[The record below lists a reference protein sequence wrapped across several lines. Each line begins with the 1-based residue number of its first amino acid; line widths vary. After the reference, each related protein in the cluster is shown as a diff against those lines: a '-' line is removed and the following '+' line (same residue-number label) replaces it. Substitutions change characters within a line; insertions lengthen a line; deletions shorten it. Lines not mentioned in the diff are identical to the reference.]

1 MVDIISEC
9 FRDYIEAQWNSGNHP
24 APAVILVMTATESP
38 GKFKGSTTSCLLIE
52 RGNMGFIQVDLGSSS
67 TSGGFRVRQWRTK
80 VFCHET
86 SSANLQGLTNE
97 FNRILAKWQ
106 SGGGGVFSADDT
118 DNLAYIQDHEQDV
131 QGARSVDIYLT
142 INGYYEQESV

>member
-1 MVDIISEC
+1 MVNIISEC
-9 FRDYIEAQWNSGNHP
+9 FAAYIIANWNNGNHTTP
-24 APAVILVMTATESP
+24 TTIAVMTTADSP
-38 GKFKGSTTSCLLIE
+38 GKFKGSNTTCLLIE
-52 RGNMGFIQVDLGSSS
+52 RGNIGFIQVDLGSSS

-86 SSANLQGLTNE
+86 TSAALQGQMNE
-97 FNRILAKWQ
+97 FNRILSKWQ

-118 DNLAYIQDHEQDV
+118 DHLAYVQDNEQDI
-131 QGARSVDIYLT
+131 QGSRSADIYLT